1 MNQTLTDARAASRS
15 PAKPPGLLLVSSL
28 DEDLI
33 QLLHIISDEEWNIY
47 WYTNRS
53 DALASLHK
61 NTISAVICDREL
73 PDSDWKA
80 VLSRVG
86 NLMQPPPLIV
96 TTRFADDRFWA
107 EVLNRGGYDVLM
119 KPYAAEEVLRTV
131 RTACASFEAMR
142 AGGRTARGG
151 ASAA

>member
-1 MNQTLTDARAASRS
+1 VNQTMTEARVASGS
-15 PAKPPGLLLVSSL
+15 PAKAPGLLLVSSL

-33 QLLHIISDEEWNIY
+33 RLLRIISDAEWNIY

-53 DALASLHK
+53 DALASLQK

-73 PDSDWKA
+73 QDSDWRGLLYRLESMVK
-80 VLSRVG
+80 
-86 NLMQPPPLIV
+86 PPPLIV
-96 TTRFADDRFWA
+96 TTRLADDRFWA

-119 KPYAAEEVLRTV
+119 KPYAAEEVLRTI
-131 RTACASFEAMR
+131 RSACASFES
-142 AGGRTARGG
+142 ARGAAVRGSG

>member
-1 MNQTLTDARAASRS
+1 MNQTMSEVRAAGRSR
-15 PAKPPGLLLVSSL
+15 AKPPGLLLVSSL

-33 QLLHIISDEEWNIY
+33 RLLHIISDEEWNIY
-47 WYTNRS
+47 WYTNRG
-53 DALASLHK
+53 DALASLQK
-61 NTISAVICDREL
+61 NAISAVICDREL
-73 PDSDWKA
+73 PDSDWRG

-86 NLMQPPPLIV
+86 NLPHPPPLIV
-96 TTRFADDRFWA
+96 TTSFADDSFWA

-131 RTACASFEAMR
+131 RSACASFDALR
-142 AGGRTARGG
+142 AGGRSARGG